1 MPTHTDVIWCSLL
14 TLVYIFAP
22 ALALHS
28 TLQKMHVTFTQCL
41 LFRLGNFDFIYSPLL
56 MVSYFCDPH
65 FLIALC
71 FLTICLPRS
80 LSSVSFSPS
89 FTSLPA
95 LFWRLVSH
103 VGLLLLP
110 SFLLDLHIE
119 RSGYNLHLLTSFYC
133 ISCML
138 KLCINMYRIL
148 YPYSSET
155 YFFLLPDFWS
165 ENSTDVFN

>member
-1 MPTHTDVIWCSLL
+1 MVMAVMPTHTDVIWCSLL

-22 ALALHS
+22 ALALRS

-41 LFRLGNFDFIYSPLL
+41 LFRLGNFDFIYSSLL

-103 VGLLLLP
+103 VGLLLLL
-110 SFLLDLHIE
+110 SFV
-119 RSGYNLHLLTSFYC
+119 RF
-133 ISCML
+133 
-138 KLCINMYRIL
+138 
-148 YPYSSET
+148 T
-155 YFFLLPDFWS
+155 YWKKWIQFTPTDFFLLAKKVQKQIASVACLNF
-165 ENSTDVFN
+165 T